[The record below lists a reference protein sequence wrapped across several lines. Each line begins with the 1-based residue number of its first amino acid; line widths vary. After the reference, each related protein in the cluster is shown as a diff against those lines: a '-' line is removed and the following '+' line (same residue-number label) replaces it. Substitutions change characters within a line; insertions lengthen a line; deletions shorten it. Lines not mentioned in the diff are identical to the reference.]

1 MPPKVS
7 LSWVTTGLP
16 HGSFNPTIFS
26 FLASVRYRISLPCS
40 LLQEWG
46 YSVSILN
53 PEEAEAPLVL
63 PSSIN
68 ILAFSKL
75 ITNLDRFNHLA
86 EQSLALAEAA
96 HQQSIPIA
104 LDLCDNV
111 FAMPFAKDFYFRL
124 LAYAGTITVNSVAM
138 AQIVHQH
145 TGKNSVIIE
154 DPVEGTRGKALFAY
168 GDRQRLTRLTGLFSK
183 RRPPLRLLWFG
194 HESNLDTLA
203 NLLSQLPVDLN
214 NFTIELQVVTSAG
227 TGAEQ
232 LCEKYNS
239 THPTS
244 LKLIFTPWSSDAVRM
259 ALSACHAVIIPSW
272 PNNESKAVKSANRL
286 LESFWAG
293 RFVIANPL
301 PAYLEF
307 SPFAWIG
314 DNLVEGIEWL
324 TTHPKEIEA
333 RIQQAQ
339 SYIAAHYTPSHI
351 VEKWD
356 NTFQVIS
363 NRIP

>member
-1 MPPKVS
+1 MLPKTN
-7 LSWVTTGLP
+7 LCWVTTGLP
-16 HGSFNPTIFS
+16 HGPYNPTIIS
-26 FLASVRYRISLPCS
+26 YLASVRYRISSPCS
-40 LLQEWG
+40 LLLERG

-53 PEEAEAPLVL
+53 PEEAEKPLVL
-63 PSSIN
+63 PSGVN

-75 ITNLDRFNHLA
+75 ITSLDRFNHLA
-86 EQSLALAEAA
+86 EQSLALAETA
-96 HQQSIPIA
+96 HQQGIPIV

-111 FAMPFAKDFYFRL
+111 FAMPFAEDFYLRL
-124 LAYAGTITVNSVAM
+124 LEYVGTVTVNSVAM

-145 TGKNSVIIE
+145 MGRKSVIIE
-154 DPVEGTRGKALFAY
+154 DPVEGTRGGANFAY
-168 GDRQRLTRLTGLFSK
+168 AGSQRFARLLEIFGK

-203 NLLSQLPVDLN
+203 DFLSQLPANLN
-214 NFTIELQVVTSAG
+214 IFTIELEVITSVN

-239 THPTS
+239 THPGN
-244 LKLIFTPWSSDAVRM
+244 LKLIFTPWSSDAVRI

-272 PNNESKAVKSANRL
+272 PNNEGKAVKSANRL

-307 SPFAWIG
+307 GSFAWIG
-314 DNLVEGIEWL
+314 NNILEGIEWL

-333 RIQQAQ
+333 RIHQAQ
-339 SYIAAHYTPSHI
+339 AYIASHYTPSHI

-356 NTFQVIS
+356 NAFRAIS
-363 NRIP
+363 NHNP